1 MRSSFM
7 QALPIVAKA
16 LSENYGVT
24 LGIFGNQA
32 QASKDRII
40 LPVLPEDDARAKILA
55 RGYLDHEA
63 GHVKCSDYDDNPNQS
78 GFEKNLTNILEDIR
92 IEQAMARS
100 YPGCRQNLDAL
111 TKLLAGEGD
120 FRALDPMA
128 PPAAVIQGYLLHLL
142 RARIL
147 HQQVFEPMMQQD
159 VLIFDQ
165 AFPGLRAKLE
175 PIALEVKDA
184 PSTQAV
190 RELVRRIMVLLQ
202 DLAQPSPPQQPDS
215 SGNDQ
220 KEPLSE
226 AKQEASG
233 RQEQEDSSSQSSKDQ
248 SDSLSGDGQREASS
262 EDQDDSSASQTDT
275 ENSPSESGQ
284 ASPSNQDD
292 EPLPTD
298 RDGGASNSRSSQPDG
313 TPGDLS
319 DGQANTDTTQSGD
332 KVAGDDTSSSRGLAG
347 SSAAAEALADN
358 SDYQDLGQTL
368 ANKLDAISRKEGGS
382 EMAVDIPAWWN
393 NSRPIEEK
401 LLLQATA
408 RLRAMLSGVVQS
420 KRARRD
426 RSSRYGTRLNLAA
439 LHRMSVHDDRVFLSQ
454 QERRGINTAVY
465 LLMDQSYS
473 MKMNQKFEVAFMATA
488 ALAKALS
495 TIPGTAV
502 SAGAFSTEFV
512 PGYAEK
518 RNYLASLLKF
528 EETAC
533 RMKLIV
539 PPPVG
544 GTPMAEALFCAAA
557 HLFMR
562 KEPRRLLVVLT
573 DGEPNDIGATQE
585 IIDKCRSVGMEVYGV
600 GIMDNRVIPVFGK
613 QFSTVVNTIGEL
625 PERMFR
631 LLANCL

>member
-1 MRSSFM
+1 M
-7 QALPIVAKA
+7 
-16 LSENYGVT
+16 
-24 LGIFGNQA
+24 
-32 QASKDRII
+32 
-40 LPVLPEDDARAKILA
+40 
-55 RGYLDHEA
+55 
-63 GHVKCSDYDDNPNQS
+63 
-78 GFEKNLTNILEDIR
+78 
-92 IEQAMARS
+92 
-100 YPGCRQNLDAL
+100 
-111 TKLLAGEGD
+111 
-120 FRALDPMA
+120 
-128 PPAAVIQGYLLHLL
+128 
-142 RARIL
+142 
-147 HQQVFEPMMQQD
+147 
-159 VLIFDQ
+159 
-165 AFPGLRAKLE
+165 
-175 PIALEVKDA
+175 
-184 PSTQAV
+184 
-190 RELVRRIMVLLQ
+190 RELVRRIMALLQ
-202 DLAQPSPPQQPDS
+202 DLAQPSPQQQPDS

-220 KEPLSE
+220 KESLGE
-226 AKQEASG
+226 GKQEASG
-233 RQEQEDSSSQSSKDQ
+233 RQDQEDSPSEPGKQDQ
-248 SDSLSGDGQREASS
+248 ADSP
-262 EDQDDSSASQTDT
+262 SQTDT
-275 ENSPSESGQ
+275 ENSPSETGQ

-292 EPLPTD
+292 EPLPTGG
-298 RDGGASNSRSSQPDG
+298 DGGASNSPSSQPDS
-313 TPGDLS
+313 TPGDQS
-319 DGQANTDTTQSGD
+319 DGQANTGTTQPGD
-332 KVAGDDTSSSRGLAG
+332 KVAGDDTSSSPGLAG

-368 ANKLDAISRKEGGS
+368 ADKLNAISRKEGGS
-382 EMAVDIPAWWN
+382 EMAVDVPAWWN
-393 NSRPIEEK
+393 NGMPIEEK
-401 LLLQATA
+401 ELLQATA

-426 RSSRYGTRLNLAA
+426 RSSRYGTRLNLGA
-439 LHRMSVHDDRVFLSQ
+439 LHRLSVNDDRVFLSQ

-473 MKMNQKFEVAFMATA
+473 MKMHKKFEVAFMATA

-518 RNYLASLLKF
+518 RNYVASLLKY

-533 RMKLIV
+533 RMNLIV

-544 GTPMAEALFCAAA
+544 GTPMAEALYCAAA

-562 KEPRRLLVVLT
+562 QEPRRLLVVLT

-585 IIDKCRSVGMEVYGV
+585 IIDKCRSVGLEVYGV